1 MACHGGPNIVEDDI
15 VFCLDAGNVIS
26 YNFNDVSAPQD
37 AYENYN
43 SSGTYQFEV
52 PVGVTEISAVCVGG
66 GGGGGGSSNSE
77 DGGGGGGGGLSY
89 GTISVTPEEELT
101 VVVGSAGAAGGIV
114 SNGSSGGNSQIKRG
128 STVLLQGGGGGGG
141 AWTMVGGGAG
151 GEGGTSTGI
160 YRDGGGSGGDG
171 GTGNSAGG
179 GGGGAG
185 GYSGHGG
192 KGSNNSGA
200 GEDGSGGGGGG
211 GGGTTST
218 SIEYNGGGVNTLG
231 EHDPVENGEGGSSS
245 DGEGGSGGVNQ
256 SYGGGGGGC
265 YRGHANYPKAGSG
278 GAVRIVYQLP
288 NDGTRIYPAKANVEN
303 KTYTTPS
310 FSWNDIIGGLSGI
323 MTGAYWSNNAINFY
337 GNKEVV
343 SIPYNDAFHFGS
355 GDFTVEV
362 WAYFTSL
369 SGTSL
374 IYMTRDGTGYSPFG
388 IMASG
393 TDLKVVSS
401 SADGSWDILDSSF
414 GTISTDTWY
423 QIVVTRSGSTFT
435 RYLNATSVGTDTSSA
450 TLWANNS
457 GLLIGA
463 TADSMA
469 GKLPIVR
476 VHKGK
481 ALSATDIKQN
491 YNIMKRR
498 VSL

>member
-43 SSGTYQFEV
+43 FSGTYQFEV

-101 VVVGSAGAAGGIV
+101 VVVGGAGAAGGII
-114 SNGSSGGNSQIKRG
+114 SDGSSGGNSQIKRG

-141 AWTMVGGGAG
+141 EWTMSGSGEG
-151 GEGGTSTGI
+151 GEGGGSSGV

-171 GTGNSAGG
+171 GTGVSAGG

-185 GYSGHGG
+185 GYSGDGG
-192 KGSNNSGA
+192 KGSNNSSS

-211 GGGTTST
+211 GGGSTST

-245 DGEGGSGGVNQ
+245 GGEGGSGGVNQ
-256 SYGGGGGGC
+256 SYGGGGGGS
-265 YRGHANYPKAGSG
+265 YRGHANAPNAGYG

-401 SADGSWDILDSSF
+401 STDGSWDILDSSF
-414 GTISTDTWY
+414 GTISTNTWY

-469 GKLPIVR
+469 GKLPIIR